1 MGRARARRLLPLD
14 NNHNRRPKASYR
26 RGKNERFFP
35 RPQQVIRKKE
45 MTTQLEPNRHE
56 VMQADDGQRIEM
68 QRWMRGILREVYYC
82 SVEQL
87 ADNLEAW
94 QHWQVIIHRSAWW
107 LAPGLRAAGL
117 RAETLAG
124 VAAEV

>member
-1 MGRARARRLLPLD
+1 MITQTL
-14 NNHNRRPKASYR
+14 
-26 RGKNERFFP
+26 ER
-35 RPQQVIRKKE
+35 
-45 MTTQLEPNRHE
+45 NRHE
-56 VMQADDGQRIEM
+56 VMQAADGQRIEV
-68 QRWMRGILREVYYC
+68 QRWTRGMLRDVYYC

-94 QHWQVIIHRSAWW
+94 KHWQIVVHRSAWW

-124 VAAEV
+124 VEAEAEVEV